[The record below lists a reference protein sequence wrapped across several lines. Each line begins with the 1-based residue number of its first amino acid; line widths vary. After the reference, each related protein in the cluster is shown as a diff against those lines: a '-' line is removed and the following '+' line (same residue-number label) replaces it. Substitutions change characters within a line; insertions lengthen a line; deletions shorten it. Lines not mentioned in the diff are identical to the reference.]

1 MKARGEP
8 PIELNLCPSF
18 EGGIGIRH
26 VPPSRATPEE
36 SEKLGGVD
44 LLLAPPRGLPLA
56 GLLSDCQASREDDED
71 FCRIQRGR
79 ETPKLEGSVRLDLGK
94 VDEGVFADVDVRDS
108 ELSRGKTLCILAKV
122 SLAIP
127 NRPILFPRRK
137 NPAPTAQVPPF
148 RILTEQNWCET
159 IPELCNGFTKVNDL
173 SWRVGVDE
181 VSSVQSD
188 VDSALSLTRLTNRTL
203 APDGFDESEESKDV
217 LDSSVTLEDGGNE
230 LALLVAILS
239 AD

>member
-1 MKARGEP
+1 VKARGKP

-18 EGGIGIRH
+18 QSGIGIRH

-36 SEKLGGVD
+36 SEKLRGVD

-56 GLLSDCQASREDDED
+56 GLLGNRQASRENDED
-71 FCRIQRGR
+71 FGRIQGGR
-79 ETPKLEGSVRLDLGK
+79 ETPKLERAVRLDLGE
-94 VDEGVFADVDVRDS
+94 VDEGVLSDVDVGNS
-108 ELSRGKTLCILAKV
+108 SSSRGSVGRKIAKV
-122 SLAIP
+122 SFAIP
-127 NRPILFPRRK
+127 NRPILFPRGK

-181 VSSVQSD
+181 VSSVQCD

-203 APDGFDESEESKDV
+203 ASDGFDES
-217 LDSSVTLEDGGNE
+217 
-230 LALLVAILS
+230 
-239 AD
+239 